1 MPSGQL
7 PSADSDY
14 QTDGDGFSLSIPV
27 WNTLFASISQRL
39 KDLEAVQADFDA
51 LIAAGTS
58 DAITVIT
65 DQVAPQ
71 MTAIQATIDAA
82 NADLTQ
88 ALELLANL
96 QANGVDASKVE
107 LVAIAGLAALDA
119 QAAFA
124 ELKGV
129 TDTIVSTD
137 IPAAIATRISAADK
151 ASETEAEAGVNDT
164 KFMTP
169 LSTKQAIAAQS
180 SDAVTETFTTSG
192 TFTKEDDDFA
202 YMIELWAGG
211 GGGAN
216 SPSNGTAV
224 YGGGGG
230 EYSSRLIP
238 AFLIGATE
246 TVTIGAGGLGSPFGA
261 NQTGGTN
268 GGNSSF
274 GSFLSARGGFSA
286 TAPSNQGV
294 AGGGQR
300 PVQLSGGQTAT
311 SGFASGSAGG
321 LYTAGV
327 AGGLSTM
334 GGGGGGSVYVSSAGL
349 GGTSMAGGSGGA
361 GNITAVVKGG
371 NGSPRGGGGGASSGD
386 GGGGDG
392 GRGEAR
398 ITRFKR
404 FKSA

>member
-96 QANGVDASKVE
+96 QTNGVDASKVE

-119 QAAFA
+119 QAAFS
-124 ELKGV
+124 ELKV
-129 TDTIVSTD
+129 ITDTIVSTD
-137 IPAAIATRISAADK
+137 IPDAIVTRVAVSDK
-151 ASETEAEAGVNDT
+151 ASEAEAEAGTNDT
-164 KFMTP
+164 KYMTP
-169 LSTKQAIAAQS
+169 LSTAQAITAICG
-180 SDAVTETFTTSG
+180 DAVVESFIASG
-192 TFTKEDDDFA
+192 TFTKEEDDIG
-202 YMIELWAGG
+202 YMVELWGG
-211 GGGAN
+211 GGGG
-216 SPSNGTAV
+216 SNRTGTNV
-224 YGGGGG
+224 STGGGGG
-230 EYSSRLIP
+230 EYISRFIP
-238 AFLIGATE
+238 AALIGSSEA
-246 TVTIGAGGLGSPFGA
+246 VVIGVGGLGTPNGA
-261 NQTGGTN
+261 STGGTS
-268 GGNSSF
+268 GGTTSF
-274 GSFLSARGGFSA
+274 GSILSSRGGFPGDHS
-286 TAPSNQGV
+286 TNFGM
-294 AGGGQR
+294 GGGGHR
-300 PVQLSGGQTAT
+300 VSGRNGTGGYSSGSGG
-311 SGFASGSAGG
+311 SADSAVGVGG
-321 LYTAGV
+321 Q
-327 AGGLSTM
+327 STM
-334 GGGGGGSVYVSSAGL
+334 GGAGGGGALGTSSGL
-349 GGTSMAGGSGGA
+349 GGTSLGGGNGGA
-361 GNITAVVKGG
+361 GVAAAGIKGG
-371 NGSPRGGGGGASSGD
+371 TGAVRGGGGGASNSD

-404 FKSA
+404 LKQ

>member
-14 QTDGDGFSLSIPV
+14 QTDGDGFSLSITV

-88 ALELLANL
+88 ALELLADL

-124 ELKGV
+124 ELKVV
-129 TDTIVSTD
+129 TDTIVSTN
-137 IPAAIATRISAADK
+137 IPDAITTRVAISDK
-151 ASETEAEAGVNDT
+151 ASEAEAEAGTNDT
-164 KFMTP
+164 KYMTP
-169 LSTKQAIAAQS
+169 LSTTQAITAICG
-180 SDAVTETFTTSG
+180 DAVVESFIASG
-192 TFTKEDDDFA
+192 TFTKEEDDIG
-202 YMIELWAGG
+202 YMVELWGG
-211 GGGAN
+211 GGGGKN
-216 SPSNGTAV
+216 KTDYSTSHGT
-224 YGGGGG
+224 GGGGG
-230 EYSSRLIP
+230 EYICRFIP
-238 AFLIGATE
+238 ASLIGASE
-246 TVTIGAGGLGSPFGA
+246 AVVIGAGGVGDPNGA
-261 NQTGGTN
+261 ETGGTA
-268 GGNSSF
+268 GGTTSF
-274 GSFLSARGGFSA
+274 GSIMSARGGFAGSHS
-286 TAPSNQGV
+286 TRFGV
-294 AGGGQR
+294 GGGGQISGSGGYSSGAAGMGSPPVPGGQSTMGGAGGG
-300 PVQLSGGQTAT
+300 STYA
-311 SGFASGSAGG
+311 ASASAGG
-321 LYTAGV
+321 ISLGGGNGGAGNG
-327 AGGLSTM
+327 AGGVKGGNGSAR
-334 GGGGGGSVYVSSAGL
+334 GGGGGGS
-349 GGTSMAGGSGGA
+349 SG
-361 GNITAVVKGG
+361 N
-371 NGSPRGGGGGASSGD
+371 

-404 FKSA
+404 LKQ